1 MLVSI
6 TYSPIPPQLLTCPDY
21 AGNKAENIIRVGNS
35 NGAPQLA
42 VSTDG
47 GVTWNEHPGTDNTK
61 SSGTLAFSADADVI
75 VWSSGNE
82 GVLRSKNQGTFTAVE
97 SLPSGAVIAADKRDN
112 TIFYAG
118 SGAAFYRSTDVGAT
132 FTKVASALGGDV
144 TAVKDIAV
152 HPLVSGELWVST
164 NAGLFRST
172 DAGETFTHVGAS
184 SISSTEHIAF
194 GKGEGEGWN
203 VYAFG
208 VGSAGAK
215 LYATADNGATWV
227 DIQGTQGF
235 GSMGANRLAG
245 SGNVAGQV
253 YVGTNGRGV
262 MYAQVSVPGGGG
274 GGSPTTSSAAP
285 SPTTMTTSTVKTTTS
300 TTTSS
305 APATTTSA
313 LSQRYQQCGGNGW
326 QGPTQ
331 CVTPWKC
338 QKQNDWYSQCL

>member
-1 MLVSI
+1 
-6 TYSPIPPQLLTCPDY
+6 
-21 AGNKAENIIRVGNS
+21 
-35 NGAPQLA
+35 
-42 VSTDG
+42 
-47 GVTWNEHPGTDNTK
+47 
-61 SSGTLAFSADADVI
+61 
-75 VWSSGNE
+75 
-82 GVLRSKNQGTFTAVE
+82 
-97 SLPSGAVIAADKRDN
+97 
-112 TIFYAG
+112 
-118 SGAAFYRSTDVGAT
+118 
-132 FTKVASALGGDV
+132 
-144 TAVKDIAV
+144 
-152 HPLVSGELWVST
+152 VSGELWVST

-172 DAGETFTHVGAS
+172 DAGETFTHVGAG

-208 VGSAGAK
+208 IGSSGAK

-227 DIQGTQGF
+227 DVQGTQGF
-235 GSMGANRLAG
+235 GSMGANRVAG

-262 MYAQVSVPGGGG
+262 MYAKVSVPGGGG
-274 GGSPTTSSAAP
+274 SPSTSSAAP
-285 SPTTMTTSTVKTTTS
+285 SPTETSDVPTTMTTSTVKTTSS

-313 LSQRYQQCGGNGW
+313 LAQRWQQCAGNGW

-331 CVTPWKC
+331 CVEPWKC